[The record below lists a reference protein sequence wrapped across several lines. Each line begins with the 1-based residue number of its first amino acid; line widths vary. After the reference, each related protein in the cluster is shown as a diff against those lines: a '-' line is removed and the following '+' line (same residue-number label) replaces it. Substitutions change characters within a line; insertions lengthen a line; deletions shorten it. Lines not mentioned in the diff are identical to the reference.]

1 MSSTSQPPQNPP
13 KEGVSTDRSTTS
25 DPNDAPIAKTA
36 PETTNRPRPDEGRA
50 SDQTEAPAPTANA
63 ERDNDAQPAIVA
75 APPPTIE
82 TSGSLTAQEQA
93 PESSSSI
100 PEVITVPTTSS
111 TTPSSLPELAVASPA
126 PPIPEP
132 SAPFVR
138 LKAYCDTNKL
148 KCTITTMEADFP
160 VISIEFRN
168 GRETRTVSILA
179 EEAAEEL
186 LSYPLANFVFLG
198 EYSAVCSYEGRW
210 IEAAVRPHGPM
221 GRALLARRIF
231 GKGGVRDSEPAEIE
245 IHEIPAP
252 SGLTI
257 RLTERKG
264 ILSALEYSTPLYLRI
279 EGIGIT
285 EHDKA
290 LNLLED
296 LSNSLFMQ
304 MDFRFDIPLAIARD
318 RSLSRRLVR
327 ARGRLDEDNQLTYP
341 RHSYEKT
348 PSALYWYARSATSM
362 PLLQFL
368 AFYQCIEFFF
378 PQFSR
383 LQTIAKIKNV
393 LKDPAFDGAK
403 DSDINIIVNATL
415 EGRRGSLLDERK
427 QLRATLEQCVD
438 AVALLDFLNET
449 EQRKAYYGT
458 HFKKISDKRIS
469 LSEDGVVVEQTCE
482 RIYDI
487 RCKVVH
493 TKNLD
498 GGEGDEMI
506 LPFSREADL
515 LMDDVDLIKFLARKV
530 LVASSVPFRV

>member
-1 MSSTSQPPQNPP
+1 MSSEPQPPQQPR
-13 KEGVSTDRSTTS
+13 KEDATS
-25 DPNDAPIAKTA
+25 ADDAQTATIADAPHPPLDVRGPSTEHGQM
-36 PETTNRPRPDEGRA
+36 PEP
-50 SDQTEAPAPTANA
+50 
-63 ERDNDAQPAIVA
+63 
-75 APPPTIE
+75 
-82 TSGSLTAQEQA
+82 
-93 PESSSSI
+93 SSSA
-100 PEVITVPTTSS
+100 PREMTGPATSS
-111 TTPSSLPELAVASPA
+111 TTLSSTTGLAVASPA
-126 PPIPEP
+126 TPIPEP
-132 SAPFVR
+132 PSDFLR
-138 LKAYCDTNKL
+138 LKAYCDANKL
-148 KCTITTMEADFP
+148 KCTISTMEADFP

-168 GRETRTVSILA
+168 GRETRVVSILA
-179 EEAAEEL
+179 EEEAEAL
-186 LSYPLANFVFLG
+186 LRYPLSEIVFLG
-198 EYSAVCSYEGRW
+198 GYSAVCSYEGRW

-231 GKGGVRDSEPAEIE
+231 GKSLSRDTEPAEIE
-245 IHEIPAP
+245 IQEV
-252 SGLTI
+252 STQTGLAM
-257 RLTERKG
+257 RLTEAKG
-264 ILSALEYSTPLYLRI
+264 ILSALDYSTPLYLRI
-279 EGIGIT
+279 EGVGIT

-304 MDFRFDIPLAIARD
+304 MDFRFDIPLTIARD
-318 RSLSRRLVR
+318 RSLSRRLTR
-327 ARGRLDEDNQLTYP
+327 SRGRLDQDNQLTYP
-341 RHSYEKT
+341 RHSYERT

-393 LKDPAFDGAK
+393 LKDPAFDASK
-403 DSDINIIVNATL
+403 DSDINTILNATL

-438 AVALLDFLNET
+438 AAALRDFLNET
-449 EQRKAYYGT
+449 EERKAYYGT

-469 LSEDGVVVEQTCE
+469 LSDDGLVLEQTCE

-498 GGEGDEMI
+498 GGEGEEMI

-530 LVASSVPFRV
+530 LVASSVPLRL